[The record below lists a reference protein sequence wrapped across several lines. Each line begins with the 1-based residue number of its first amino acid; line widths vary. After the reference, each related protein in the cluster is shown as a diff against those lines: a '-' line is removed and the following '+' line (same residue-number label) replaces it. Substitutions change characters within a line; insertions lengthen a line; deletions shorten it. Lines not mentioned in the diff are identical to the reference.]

1 MSLKKLLQQAL
12 DELKWQGQI
21 QHDDKDDTDYI
32 RTSYRINDQK
42 YGLLIV
48 VGEATKTISLTVISS
63 IKIPASRIKE
73 AAFVVNHLNYGLSF
87 GNLEISGDGDVYFRW
102 GLDVEGSTPGTKQI
116 YNLISAAGSAFSE
129 FRVGAIGDSAFTE
142 LSGEKIIADYEDVVG
157 GRRKAEDLESSAQAE
172 G

>member
-1 MSLKKLLQQAL
+1 MSLKNLLQKAL
-12 DELKWQGQI
+12 NELEWQGHI
-21 QHDDKDDTDYI
+21 QHDDKDNTDYI
-32 RTSYRINDQK
+32 KTSYLINNQK

-48 VGEATKTISLTVISS
+48 VGEAVKTISLTVISS
-63 IKIPASRIKE
+63 IKIPYARIKE

-102 GLDVEGSTPGTKQI
+102 GVDVEGSVPGTKQI

-142 LSGEKIIADYEDVVG
+142 LSGEKIVADYEEVVSG
-157 GRRKAEDLESSAQAE
+157 QRKAKELESAQPE